1 MKVRA
6 TMKQRQPISRMS
18 QLRFTIRNAGL
29 RSTTPRIAVLR
40 HLQHVA
46 KPMSHAEL
54 FAALDEKGFDRA
66 MATTLH
72 GPDT

>member
-1 MKVRA
+1 
-6 TMKQRQPISRMS
+6 
-18 QLRFTIRNAGL
+18 
-29 RSTTPRIAVLR
+29 VLR